1 MLLYDNKVANFTRDY
16 LNQTDYMNIIFTA
29 KTVIDG
35 NFVLKEPVQILYCLY
50 KIKMYIENGTYM
62 LSVSKKISIEH
73 SDLVQL
79 SRNGEK
85 ASFTMNIDKYLD
97 SRMLDIFRNIEVY
110 GGFQH
115 GVMKVYYNEYLDLLW
130 IDKAKNEVLFSM
142 RKSLSKQR
150 KVLITSD
157 NFSRLMLDKT
167 FIPEAKVPYNFF
179 REANSYL
186 DKLDYISAYIHF
198 YMILEYCFAEGKFS
212 AEQKKNFRK
221 SDMLK
226 YAVLSTI
233 NMIKEQNYNL
243 YLKIQQICTD
253 KHKELNFDSLIDIIY
268 CYRGELSHATKRAV
282 YEENQE
288 LVKPITLFISF
299 VCFSVCGNMKVYCKK
314 FVPEETRKHRVN
326 EHIKRLELQL
336 GLK

>member
-1 MLLYDNKVANFTRDY
+1 
-16 LNQTDYMNIIFTA
+16 
-29 KTVIDG
+29 
-35 NFVLKEPVQILYCLY
+35 
-50 KIKMYIENGTYM
+50 MYIENGTYM

-73 SDLVQL
+73 SDLVEL

-212 AEQKKNFRK
+212 AEQKKEF
-221 SDMLK
+221 
-226 YAVLSTI
+226 
-233 NMIKEQNYNL
+233 Q
-243 YLKIQQICTD
+243 KI
-253 KHKELNFDSLIDIIY
+253 
-268 CYRGELSHATKRAV
+268 RHA
-282 YEENQE
+282 
-288 LVKPITLFISF
+288 
-299 VCFSVCGNMKVYCKK
+299 
-314 FVPEETRKHRVN
+314 
-326 EHIKRLELQL
+326 
-336 GLK
+336 

>member
-1 MLLYDNKVANFTRDY
+1 
-16 LNQTDYMNIIFTA
+16 
-29 KTVIDG
+29 
-35 NFVLKEPVQILYCLY
+35 
-50 KIKMYIENGTYM
+50 MYIENGTYM

-73 SDLVQL
+73 SDLVEL
-79 SRNGEK
+79 SRNG
-85 ASFTMNIDKYLD
+85 
-97 SRMLDIFRNIEVY
+97 
-110 GGFQH
+110 
-115 GVMKVYYNEYLDLLW
+115 EYLDLLW